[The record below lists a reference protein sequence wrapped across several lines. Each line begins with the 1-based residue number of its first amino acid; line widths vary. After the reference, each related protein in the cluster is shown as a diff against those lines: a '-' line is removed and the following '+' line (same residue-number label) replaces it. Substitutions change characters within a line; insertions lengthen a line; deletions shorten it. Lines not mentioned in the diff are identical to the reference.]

1 MQYSTPLK
9 MKHARKMV
17 LVDVNAAPATPTT
30 KPHPKTTN
38 QLLVKTLNTL
48 LTSNEY
54 NRNEYGPKAKI
65 VAELDDVMKKLI
77 ERKDLDPDEKLKFYS
92 NMLNRY
98 LHMIHTNDTQYA
110 QTTWSAHP
118 SPIHESEPDDGSF
131 VEDSDSDDEV
141 SEVSEVQPDV
151 TMAEPPPPNIS
162 SVIQPKA
169 NSSLSDLL
177 VPQPKPKKKRIK
189 VTPEFTHVQGPKVY
203 KSHLP
208 RSTPIRDRLRT
219 AEERRKNS
227 RFKDFLINWKSYG
240 EKE

>member
-1 MQYSTPLK
+1 MPYSTQLK

-17 LVDVNAAPATPTT
+17 LVDANAAPPTPTP
-30 KPHPKTTN
+30 KPQPKTTN

-48 LTSNEY
+48 LASNEY

-92 NMLNRY
+92 NMLKRY
-98 LHMIHTNDTQYA
+98 LHMIHTNDTHYA
-110 QTTWSAHP
+110 QTTLSAHP
-118 SPIHESEPDDGSF
+118 SPIPESEADYESF
-131 VEDSDSDDEV
+131 VEDSGSDD
-141 SEVSEVQPDV
+141 EVSEVQPDV
-151 TMAEPPPPNIS
+151 TMAEPAPPPPNIS

-169 NSSLSDLL
+169 NSSLADLL

-203 KSHLP
+203 KSHFQ
-208 RSTPIRDRLRT
+208 RNTPIRDRLRS

-227 RFKDFLINWKSYG
+227 RFKDFLINWKNYG
-240 EKE
+240 EKG